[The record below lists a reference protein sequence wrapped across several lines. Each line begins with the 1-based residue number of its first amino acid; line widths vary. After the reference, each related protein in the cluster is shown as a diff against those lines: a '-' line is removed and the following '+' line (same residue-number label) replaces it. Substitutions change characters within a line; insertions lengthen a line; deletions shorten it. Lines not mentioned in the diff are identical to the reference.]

1 MERSEGKSMTSL
13 FVIQTTLERIFD
25 ILEEGKFEL
34 FESDGMVV
42 FRMNPNTADGYSI
55 EYTKKYCCFLVL
67 KGTTWMNRV
76 DIPLDIDPKDILG
89 LLDDA
94 ILKYTYPPEKE
105 NGA

>member
-1 MERSEGKSMTSL
+1 MERSEGKGMTPL
-13 FVIQTTLERIFD
+13 IVIQTTLETIFG

-55 EYTKKYCCFLVL
+55 DYPKKFCCFLVL
-67 KGTTWMNRV
+67 KGTDWMNRV

-94 ILKYTYPPEKE
+94 ITNYTYPPEEK
-105 NGA
+105 